1 MRSPKL
7 LVLASVAIV
16 AVAACSGSG
25 AATNAGGGSTAAG
38 PTAAPAAAP
47 TAAPGGG
54 STATSAPTDAAAATL
69 APPAAAIDVCGLLTA
84 ADFKSATG
92 KEYGEGKA
100 DPMGG
105 CAWNVGTSGVNQGDL
120 VYAITQ
126 DQTLDFI
133 KGAFMGGSDV
143 TVNGHPG
150 YWHPGIGLGSMWV
163 EVGGRVFVLSFP
175 RSEEL
180 TAEDKAAA
188 QKLAEIAVAKM

>member
-1 MRSPKL
+1 L

-38 PTAAPAAAP
+38 PTAA
-47 TAAPGGG
+47 
-54 STATSAPTDAAAATL
+54 AAATP

-84 ADFKSATG
+84 ADLKSATG

-120 VYAITQ
+120 VYGITQ

-133 KGAFMGGSDV
+133 KGAFLGGSDV